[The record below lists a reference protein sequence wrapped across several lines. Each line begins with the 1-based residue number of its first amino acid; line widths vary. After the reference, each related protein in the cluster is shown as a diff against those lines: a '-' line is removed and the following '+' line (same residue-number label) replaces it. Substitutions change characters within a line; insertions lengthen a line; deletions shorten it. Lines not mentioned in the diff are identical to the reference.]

1 MRNKTGL
8 TLLIIGGILM
18 IISSA
23 VGSTGIYVFLYD
35 LISTEVHP
43 NLIPILKATLFVI
56 KVIADWGG
64 GAIIIGAILVILKQI
79 RLGKWIIGVG
89 LTFGSLA
96 LIIWLISKIVYVT
109 DVISDPQILSY
120 LARLKGFFTYGTS
133 LQSIGVASA
142 IIGRMFI
149 KKTKKEKKAKEES
162 KATGIKEEDGEST
175 LSISSENKFCP
186 NCGVELPINALFC
199 NNCGSNF
206 EYR

>member
-8 TLLIIGGILM
+8 ILLIIGGILM

-23 VGSTGIYVFLYD
+23 VGSTGIYEFLYD

-43 NLIPILKATLFVI
+43 NLIPILKATLFVV

-64 GAIIIGAILVILKQI
+64 GAIVIGAILVILKQT

-96 LIIWLISKIVYVT
+96 LIIWLISKIVDVT

-120 LARLKGFFTYGTS
+120 LANLKGFFTYGTS
-133 LQSIGVASA
+133 LQSIGVTFAL
-142 IIGRMFI
+142 IGRIFI
-149 KKTKKEKKAKEES
+149 KKPKETKEKADLEEEEHNKEVEGS
-162 KATGIKEEDGEST
+162 EST
-175 LSISSENKFCP
+175 TPKSSE
-186 NCGVELPINALFC
+186 
-199 NNCGSNF
+199 S
-206 EYR
+206 

>member
-23 VGSTGIYVFLYD
+23 VGSTGIYEFLYD

-43 NLIPILKATLFVI
+43 NLIPILKATLFVV

-64 GAIIIGAILVILKQI
+64 GAIIVGAILVILKQI

-96 LIIWLISKIVYVT
+96 LIVWLISQIVDVT

-120 LARLKGFFTYGTS
+120 LDRLKGFFSYGTS
-133 LQSIGVASA
+133 LQFMGVGIAL
-142 IIGRMFI
+142 IGRNFI
-149 KKTKKEKKAKEES
+149 KKSKKVKEKAEFEKDDERSDFIEQKES
-162 KATGIKEEDGEST
+162 NNR
-175 LSISSENKFCP
+175 SISSET
-186 NCGVELPINALFC
+186 
-199 NNCGSNF
+199 SH
-206 EYR
+206 

>member
-1 MRNKTGL
+1 MRNKIGL
-8 TLLIIGGILM
+8 PLLIIGGILM

-23 VGSTGIYVFLYD
+23 VGSTGIYEFLYD
-35 LISTEVHP
+35 LISNEVHP
-43 NLIPILKATLFVI
+43 NLIPILKTTLFVV

-96 LIIWLISKIVYVT
+96 LIIWLISKIVATT

-120 LARLKGFFTYGTS
+120 LTRLKGFFTYGTS
-133 LQSIGVASA
+133 LQSIGVTSA

-149 KKTKKEKKAKEES
+149 KKTKKEKKVKEES
-162 KATGIKEEDGEST
+162 KATEIKEEDGEST
-175 LSISSENKFCP
+175 LSITSENKFCP
-186 NCGVELPINALFC
+186 NCGVELPINVLFC
-199 NNCGSNF
+199 NKCGSNL
-206 EYR
+206 ENR

>member
-23 VGSTGIYVFLYD
+23 VGSIGIYEFLYD
-35 LISTEVHP
+35 FISGEVHP
-43 NLIPILKATLFVI
+43 DLIPLLRAILFVI

-96 LIIWLISKIVYVT
+96 LIVWLISEIVHAT
-109 DVISDPQILSY
+109 DIITDPQIIAY
-120 LARLKGFFTYGTS
+120 LDRLKGFFTYGVG
-133 LQSIGVASA
+133 LQFIGVGIALV
-142 IIGRMFI
+142 GRNFI
-149 KKTKKEKKAKEES
+149 RKPKKEKKKAELSEE
-162 KATGIKEEDGEST
+162 GEIGDEFQERESLT
-175 LSISSENKFCP
+175 PESSE
-186 NCGVELPINALFC
+186 
-199 NNCGSNF
+199 S
-206 EYR
+206 

>member
-23 VGSTGIYVFLYD
+23 VGSTGIYEFLYD

-43 NLIPILKATLFVI
+43 KLIPILKATLFVV

-64 GAIIIGAILVILKQI
+64 GAIIIGAILIILKQT
-79 RLGKWIIGVG
+79 RLGKWIVGVG

-96 LIIWLISKIVYVT
+96 LIIWLISKIIDAT

-120 LARLKGFFTYGTS
+120 LTRLKGFFTYGTS
-133 LQSIGVASA
+133 LQSIGVTSA
-142 IIGRMFI
+142 IVGRMFI
-149 KKTKKEKKAKEES
+149 KKTKKEKKIKDSETIEEES
-162 KATGIKEEDGEST
+162 ESTTGIAED
-175 LSISSENKFCP
+175 KYCP
-186 NCGVELPINALFC
+186 NCGAPLPLNANFC
-199 NNCGSNF
+199 NECGSSFNK
-206 EYR
+206 

>member
-23 VGSTGIYVFLYD
+23 VGSTGIYEFLYD

-43 NLIPILKATLFVI
+43 NLIPILKATLFVV

-64 GAIIIGAILVILKQI
+64 GAIIFGAILVILKQI

-96 LIIWLISKIVYVT
+96 LIIWLISYIIDVT
-109 DVISDPQILSY
+109 GIATDQILIY
-120 LARLKGFFTYGTS
+120 LDRLKGFFTYGTS
-133 LQSIGVASA
+133 LQFTGVIIAL
-142 IIGRMFI
+142 IGRYFI
-149 KKTKKEKKAKEES
+149 RKPKKE
-162 KATGIKEEDGEST
+162 IKEKVDLEEGEKDEE
-175 LSISSENKFCP
+175 IKGSESYTP
-186 NCGVELPINALFC
+186 N
-199 NNCGSNF
+199 S
-206 EYR
+206 